1 MENFTVEMRIANLTG
16 GEFIVVDALVGT
28 GSSLTALPGSLLR
41 HLGVEEKCLRRFKLA
56 DGQVVEYPVGQARV
70 RLAGQEGI
78 VMVVFAPDD
87 FNPRIGKATRS
98 ILCLEV
104 DPAARRLVP
113 VLPRMCDHPF
123 PHGTPIS
130 SFPIP

>member
-56 DGQVVEYPVGQARV
+56 GRSSGGVSR
-70 RLAGQEGI
+70 RAGKSKTSRSGRHCHGGI
-78 VMVVFAPDD
+78 CP
-87 FNPRIGKATRS
+87 G
-98 ILCLEV
+98 
-104 DPAARRLVP
+104 
-113 VLPRMCDHPF
+113 
-123 PHGTPIS
+123 
-130 SFPIP
+130 